1 MHIYYICY
9 EVFHKDFFFVE
20 IIKIQHHIFSKWIT
34 IMIQNIYFHLVK
46 EKPNKKE
53 RSQSIISQQI
63 LGLLFILKNISFK
76 N

>member
-1 MHIYYICY
+1 MHIYLSY
-9 EVFHKDFFFVE
+9 EVFHKEFFFVE